1 MSPAFWRTL
10 FQHRNSDKLSVRP
23 FTGEYIADVALGIAA
38 DAVVLISREEV
49 VGYGVQ
55 TDAAGADGFQ
65 P

>member
-1 MSPAFWRTL
+1 MGQQFA
-10 FQHRNSDKLSVRP
+10 
-23 FTGEYIADVALGIAA
+23 YVALGVAA
-38 DAVVLISREEV
+38 DAVVLLAGEEI